1 MEPGRQTGV
10 DLILRP
16 RRLEASLWRR
26 LRFEQEPACRERLFM
41 RYQRIAAAIAA
52 REFRRRPPGGLALD
66 DYRQL
71 AYEALLESIDRFD
84 PLIGAAFVSF
94 AKRRILGRIADG
106 AAAASEG
113 AAQHAHRRRA
123 EADRLRSLKR
133 DAPPPSGGE
142 RAALAELAVGLALGL
157 LLDDAARAQERA
169 GAADAYEDL
178 YWRQIRLKVVEE
190 IDRLPPLEAAI
201 MNQHY
206 LLDLPF
212 STIASLQGV
221 SKGRVSQAH
230 QSALRRL
237 RERLKAFR

>member
-1 MEPGRQTGV
+1 MGAGRQTGV
-10 DLILRP
+10 EVILRP
-16 RRLEASLWRR
+16 ARLEASLWRR
-26 LRFEQEPACRERLFM
+26 LRYEQEPACRERLFL

-66 DYRQL
+66 DVKQL
-71 AYEALLESIDRFD
+71 AFEGLLESIDRFD
-84 PLIGAAFVSF
+84 PLIGAAFVSY

-113 AAQHAHRRRA
+113 AAQYAHRRRA
-123 EADRLRSLKR
+123 ETDRLRSLKG
-133 DAPPPSGGE
+133 DAARPARSE
-142 RAALAELAVGLALGL
+142 RELLAELAVGLALGL
-157 LLDDAARAQERA
+157 LLDDAAHAQERA

-178 YWRQIRLKVVEE
+178 YWRQVRRRVVEE

-201 MNQHY
+201 MNHHY
-206 LLDLPF
+206 LHDLPF
-212 STIASLQGV
+212 STIASLHGV